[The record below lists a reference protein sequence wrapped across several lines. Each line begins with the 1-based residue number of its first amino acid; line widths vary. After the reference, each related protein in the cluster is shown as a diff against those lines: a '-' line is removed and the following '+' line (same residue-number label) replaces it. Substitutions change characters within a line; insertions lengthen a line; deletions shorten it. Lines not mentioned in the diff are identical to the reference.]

1 MVIVEINSVTS
12 SGINKTITDDRDKSQ
27 KAKVRADWWGKYWV
41 SGTGWGNEMLDWK
54 TKEEGGRAGEIV
66 QSVIE
71 SQEAIVWETGAGA
84 VGESGG
90 GKVIT

>member
-1 MVIVEINSVTS
+1 
-12 SGINKTITDDRDKSQ
+12 
-27 KAKVRADWWGKYWV
+27 
-41 SGTGWGNEMLDWK
+41 MLDWK